1 MDGIKGIIISSI
13 LAVIFIFSLVSVG
26 LTLAVENDK
35 PISYISNGELD
46 YEEYSKII
54 ENATG
59 QEDVV
64 EGNVYNQDFGV
75 FDEGKGFDVLTS
87 TFSVFQTIKL
97 AFSTIGTTI
106 NNIFGV
112 YWLISLIIST
122 LVIIALISIYA
133 LWRAGT

>member
-1 MDGIKGIIISSI
+1 MEGIKGIIISSI

-26 LTLAVENDK
+26 LTLAIENDK
-35 PISYISNGELD
+35 PISYLSNGELNYD
-46 YEEYSKII
+46 EYSEMI
-54 ENATG
+54 ENVTG
-59 QEDVV
+59 QKDVV
-64 EGNVYNQDFGV
+64 EENVYSQDFGV
-75 FDEGKGFDVLTS
+75 FIDGKGFDVLTS
-87 TFSVFQTIKL
+87 AFSVFQTIKL

-122 LVIIALISIYA
+122 LVIIALILIYV